1 MNTPGKVALPDLPR
15 RSAPPLHRTFPT
27 WAREP
32 LPEGRVQWRMYRR
45 DGTGAFLVRYTSEPG
60 ITREAA
66 AAAIRLYRKTLF
78 SRDESDVDEAAET
91 GKETG
96 KETQPEPLTPA
107 PPEATQS
114 IACPDVAAQ
123 ASPPAPFTS
132 AAQQSLF

>member
-1 MNTPGKVALPDLPR
+1 MNVPGKIALPDLPR

-45 DGTGAFLVRYTSEPG
+45 DGTGAFLIRYTSDPG
-60 ITREAA
+60 TTRDAA
-66 AAAIRLYRKTLF
+66 AAAIRLYRNTLF
-78 SRDESDVDEAAET
+78 SCDKSDVDGAVETEKEA
-91 GKETG
+91 
-96 KETQPEPLTPA
+96 QPETLTSA
-107 PPEATQS
+107 LPEAPQS

-123 ASPPAPFTS
+123 ASPTATFSS